1 MGWGELQ
8 MLNVVDD
15 WLMKEKVSG
24 MVRQDEGRRKI
35 VGSNRILNVRVVYG
49 HSETY

>member
-1 MGWGELQ
+1 

-15 WLMKEKVSG
+15 WLMREKVGG

-35 VGSNRILNVRVVYG
+35 VGSSRISNVKEVYG